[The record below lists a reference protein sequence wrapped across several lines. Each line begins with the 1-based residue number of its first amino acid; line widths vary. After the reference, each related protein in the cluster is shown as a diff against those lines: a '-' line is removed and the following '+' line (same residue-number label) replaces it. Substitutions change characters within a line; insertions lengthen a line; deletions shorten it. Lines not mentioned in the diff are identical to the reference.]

1 MARLPLNLALG
12 AEFREVSGGNTSD
25 GATQT
30 AGEVLGTGAPTPD
43 RSGKIK
49 FNEYFMEASLPLVS
63 GKPGIKALNA
73 EAGYRDTTFKTAS
86 GSQNYG
92 SWKVGLDYTPFTG
105 LRFRGQQQRATR
117 APNINELYQPIVT
130 GLSNLATDPCQG
142 ASINP
147 ADAGKAGTLT
157 NLCQQT
163 GVPTNQI
170 GSVAAP
176 SAGQVNSTS
185 GGNPNLG
192 PEQAT
197 TSTIGLVFEPEFAKG
212 LSVTLDY
219 WRIKIDKAVS
229 SATVPQTVSGCYTA
243 ALNPGLAYNA
253 FCQAIQRDGLTGG
266 LNNGTGVSTQSSNLG
281 KYDTSGVDLGANY
294 RLMLKDLGAPNWG
307 RVDLS
312 LLVSYQGKYDFK
324 SLPLDTVPTIKCAGF
339 YGLDCGTPYSKTKW
353 TQRATWSFGDFAFGY
368 NWRHL
373 SSVVVQQDS
382 NTWLPD
388 YSSIKGF
395 DYVDLSG
402 SWQVLKNLKVALA
415 VNNAFNRQ
423 PPIVGNTIGG
433 TGPNSGNTFP
443 LTYDVIGRRYTATLQ
458 ATF

>member
-1 MARLPLNLALG
+1 M
-12 AEFREVSGGNTSD
+12 
-25 GATQT
+25 
-30 AGEVLGTGAPTPD
+30 
-43 RSGKIK
+43 
-49 FNEYFMEASLPLVS
+49 
-63 GKPGIKALNA
+63 
-73 EAGYRDTTFKTAS
+73 
-86 GSQNYG
+86 
-92 SWKVGLDYTPFTG
+92 
-105 LRFRGQQQRATR
+105 
-117 APNINELYQPIVT
+117 T

-253 FCQAIQRDGLTGG
+253 FCQA
-266 LNNGTGVSTQSSNLG
+266 
-281 KYDTSGVDLGANY
+281 
-294 RLMLKDLGAPNWG
+294 
-307 RVDLS
+307 
-312 LLVSYQGKYDFK
+312 
-324 SLPLDTVPTIKCAGF
+324 
-339 YGLDCGTPYSKTKW
+339 
-353 TQRATWSFGDFAFGY
+353 
-368 NWRHL
+368 
-373 SSVVVQQDS
+373 SSV
-382 NTWLPD
+382 
-388 YSSIKGF
+388 
-395 DYVDLSG
+395 
-402 SWQVLKNLKVALA
+402 
-415 VNNAFNRQ
+415 
-423 PPIVGNTIGG
+423 
-433 TGPNSGNTFP
+433 
-443 LTYDVIGRRYTATLQ
+443 TASR
-458 ATF
+458 AD